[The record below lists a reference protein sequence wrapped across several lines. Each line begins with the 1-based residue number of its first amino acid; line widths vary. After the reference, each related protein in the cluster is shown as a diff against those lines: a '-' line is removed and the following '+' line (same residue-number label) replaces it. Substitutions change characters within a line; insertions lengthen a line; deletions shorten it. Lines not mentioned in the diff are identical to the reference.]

1 MKRTGIIVLFFLA
14 FLAGH
19 FMSVM
24 WHCSQPSYAASTQ
37 ISFKVV
43 PLSKVSDLEE
53 ALNEYG
59 NQGWD
64 LVEIDDGTGNII
76 FRLP

>member
-1 MKRTGIIVLFFLA
+1 MKKTGLLVLFCLA

-19 FMSVM
+19 FMSMM
-24 WHCSQPSYAASTQ
+24 WHSSQPSYAASTQ
-37 ISFKVV
+37 IRFKVV

-76 FRLP
+76 FRQP